1 MTASLR
7 PSRMSFLNLALATA
21 SCALAAT
28 FAYSKPTSSEEHV
41 GVDAERGDPARWY
54 VPADTP
60 KLKYETRVKEAHA
73 ALAEAMKECRGE
85 RQGRAACVAEA
96 RAQERRDMED
106 ARDALRRGRSGADHD
121 R

>member
-1 MTASLR
+1 MRDPKRAF
-7 PSRMSFLNLALATA
+7 PSFRIALAAA

-28 FAYSKPTSSEEHV
+28 FAYSMPPASEEHV

-60 KLKYETRVKEAHA
+60 RLQYETRVKEARA
-73 ALAEAMKECRGE
+73 ALAEALKECRAE
-85 RQGRAACVAEA
+85 RAGRAACVAEA
-96 RAQERRDMED
+96 NAQHRRDMED
-106 ARDALRRGRSGADHD
+106 ARDALRESGHGRRSG